1 MPKLSLLKP
10 ALPSSAACYWP
21 LSARRYRLRVR
32 SMRKHRVSVPL
43 AFAASLF
50 AASFVAVSAAQLAAQ
65 VSTSVV
71 HAPEPDAKPRPKS
84 QISPAPK
91 LETSLLP
98 ASFAGWQSASATQ
111 KVMDAAQADPAN
123 AAALKEYGLTDALL
137 NDYTRDSDTLKI
149 RALRFVDASGAYGA
163 YSFYR
168 QSGWPREQIGT
179 GAASDNNRVLFWI
192 GNVVVDSQFSR
203 ISAMSGSELREL
215 ASAIPLPAGNKS
227 LAPPILASL
236 PQKDM
241 DGQSTHYA
249 LGPAGY
255 TGPNGAANLEGVLPP
270 GLIGFDRGAET
281 ATAGYKLQSG
291 PATLTI
297 INYPTPQMAQ
307 AQENVIRAYLKAGNS
322 PQHPFT
328 KPLEDSN
335 PTVLEVR
342 RSGPLVAVVSGDPI
356 SDEAHKL
363 LQSVHYEAN
372 ISALPGQQNNEIQK
386 TAKLIVAIITLV
398 IVMFVAAVLLA
409 LFLGGGRALY
419 RHLRG
424 KPMSSVFDE
433 EFIRIDLSDGPTG

>member
-1 MPKLSLLKP
+1 MAKLRIPLSF
-10 ALPSSAACYWP
+10 ALTILAAASAAAIP
-21 LSARRYRLRVR
+21 SA
-32 SMRKHRVSVPL
+32 SS
-43 AFAASLF
+43 
-50 AASFVAVSAAQLAAQ
+50 AAQ
-65 VSTSVV
+65 VSVSVERPPSAATTKDKASKPAQK
-71 HAPEPDAKPRPKS
+71 APDR
-84 QISPAPK
+84 PAPK
-91 LETSLLP
+91 ADAPLLP
-98 ASFAGWQSASATQ
+98 TSFAGWQSASAAKPVT
-111 KVMDAAQADPAN
+111 DPAQADSAN
-123 AAALKEYGLTDALL
+123 AAALKEYGFTDALL
-137 NDYTRDSDTLKI
+137 LDYSRDSDTLKL

-168 QSGWPREQIGT
+168 QSGWPREEIGT
-179 GAASDNNRVLFWI
+179 GAASDHNRVLFWT
-192 GNVVVDSQFSR
+192 GNVVVDAVFSH

-215 ASAIPLPAGNKS
+215 ASTIPLPAGNKS

-236 PQKDM
+236 PQNDM

-255 TGPNGAANLEGVLPP
+255 TGPAAANPEGVLPP
-270 GLIGFDRGAET
+270 SLVGFDRGAEA
-281 ATAGYKLQSG
+281 ATASYKLSSG

-297 INYPTPQMAQ
+297 VNYPTPQMAE
-307 AQENVIRAYLKAGNS
+307 AQEKVIAAYIKAGNS

-328 KPLEDSN
+328 KPLQDSN
-335 PTVLEVR
+335 PTAIEVR

-356 SDEAHKL
+356 ADDAHKL

-398 IVMFVAAVLLA
+398 VVMFVAALLLA

-424 KPMSSVFDE
+424 KPISSVFDE
-433 EFIRIDLSDGPTG
+433 EFIRIDLSE

>member
-1 MPKLSLLKP
+1 MRKLCIPPSLAAILFAVASAAAQMPTSV
-10 ALPSSAACYWP
+10 ALPPKASANA
-21 LSARRYRLRVR
+21 ARPTPKAVAKPTEKATNKLVPWLLPN
-32 SMRKHRVSVPL
+32 SFSGWDANSVP
-43 AFAASLF
+43 
-50 AASFVAVSAAQLAAQ
+50 
-65 VSTSVV
+65 
-71 HAPEPDAKPRPKS
+71 KPIDDP
-84 QISPAPK
+84 
-91 LETSLLP
+91 
-98 ASFAGWQSASATQ
+98 
-111 KVMDAAQADPAN
+111 AQADTAN
-123 AAALKEYGLTDALL
+123 AAALKEYGFTDALL
-137 NDYTRDSDTLKI
+137 VDYTRDSETLKV
-149 RALRFVDASGAYGA
+149 RALRFIDASGAYGA

-168 QSGWPREQIGT
+168 QSGWPKEQIGT

-192 GNVVVDSQFSR
+192 GNVVVDAQFSH

-215 ASAIPLPAGNKS
+215 ASTIPLPAGNKS
-227 LAPPILASL
+227 LAPPILVSL

-255 TGPNGAANLEGVLPP
+255 TGPSGAPNLEGVLPP
-270 GLIGFDRGAET
+270 GLVGFDRGAET
-281 ATAGYKLQSG
+281 ATASYKLQSG

-297 INYPTPQMAQ
+297 INYPTPQMAE
-307 AQENVIRAYLKAGNS
+307 AQQKAIAAYLKAGNS

-328 KPLEDSN
+328 KPLQDSN
-335 PTVLEVR
+335 PTALEVR

-356 SDEAHKL
+356 ADEAHKL

-398 IVMFVAAVLLA
+398 VVMFVAAVLLA

-424 KPMSSVFDE
+424 KPISSVFDE
-433 EFIRIDLSDGPTG
+433 EFIRIDLSD

>member
-1 MPKLSLLKP
+1 MRKLCIPPSLAAILFAVASAAAQMPTSVALPPKASATKAAAPSAKP
-10 ALPSSAACYWP
+10 APAKPEAALLPSSFSGWD
-21 LSARRYRLRVR
+21 
-32 SMRKHRVSVPL
+32 
-43 AFAASLF
+43 AS
-50 AASFVAVSAAQLAAQ
+50 SAA
-65 VSTSVV
+65 
-71 HAPEPDAKPRPKS
+71 KPVNDP
-84 QISPAPK
+84 
-91 LETSLLP
+91 
-98 ASFAGWQSASATQ
+98 
-111 KVMDAAQADPAN
+111 AQADPTN
-123 AAALKEYGLTDALL
+123 AAALKEYGFTDALL
-137 NDYTRDSDTLKI
+137 ADYTRDTYTLKI

-168 QSGWPREQIGT
+168 QSGWPKEQIGT

-192 GNVVVDSQFSR
+192 GNVVVDAQFSH

-215 ASAIPLPAGNKS
+215 ASTIPLPAGNKS
-227 LAPPILASL
+227 LAPPILVSL

-255 TGPNGAANLEGVLPP
+255 TGPSGAPNLEGVLPP
-270 GLIGFDRGAET
+270 GLVGFDRGAET
-281 ATAGYKLQSG
+281 ATASYKLQSG

-297 INYPTPQMAQ
+297 INYPTPQMAE
-307 AQENVIRAYLKAGNS
+307 AQQKAIAAYLKAGNS

-328 KPLEDSN
+328 KPLQDSN
-335 PTVLEVR
+335 PTALEVR

-356 SDEAHKL
+356 ADEAHKL

-398 IVMFVAAVLLA
+398 VVMFVAAVLLA

>member
-1 MPKLSLLKP
+1 
-10 ALPSSAACYWP
+10 
-21 LSARRYRLRVR
+21 
-32 SMRKHRVSVPL
+32 MRKHHISVPL
-43 AFAASLF
+43 AFAASLLAVSF
-50 AASFVAVSAAQLAAQ
+50 AAVSAASLAAQ

-71 HAPEPDAKPRPKS
+71 HTPKLDAKAAKPGQKS
-84 QISPAPK
+84 QASPAPK

-98 ASFAGWQSASATQ
+98 ASFAGWQSASAPQ
-111 KVMDAAQADPAN
+111 KVTDAAQADPAN

-137 NDYTRDSDTLKI
+137 SDYTRDNDTLKV
-149 RALRFVDASGAYGA
+149 RALRFIDASGAYGA

-168 QSGWPREQIGT
+168 QSGWPKEQIGT
-179 GAASDNNRVLFWI
+179 GAASDNNRVLFWT
-192 GNVVVDSQFSR
+192 GNVVVDAQFSH

-215 ASAIPLPAGNKS
+215 ASTIPLPAGNKS
-227 LAPPILASL
+227 LAPPILVSL

-270 GLIGFDRGAET
+270 GLVGFDRGAET

-297 INYPTPQMAQ
+297 INYPTPQMAE
-307 AQENVIRAYLKAGNS
+307 AQEKAIAAYLKAGNS

-328 KPLEDSN
+328 KPLQDSN
-335 PTVLEVR
+335 PTALEVR

-356 SDEAHKL
+356 ADEAHKL

-398 IVMFVAAVLLA
+398 VVMFVAAVLLA